1 MINLDLEHA
10 AGLSVKFTMENKQE
24 KQKSTETSLLYSFS
38 LLRKL
43 LNYINVAPGS
53 FTYLYLILGIIAL
66 IQLPAPFLFKSII
79 DNVLPNNNT
88 NLLIVIILS
97 LVFVELLKNVFSVI
111 NTFLLAKI
119 SQKLAADLRK
129 KIFRHYLEL
138 PFQYFLETPTGKMVN
153 RLVTDTDATSKFIQ
167 NMLWV
172 VPLPIVM
179 VLVGST
185 VIMIWNWKVGLYI
198 LLTIP
203 LTIYLT
209 KRLSKK
215 LKAIRVE
222 LRTAQENLQGKTN
235 EMIDNIRAI
244 RAFNREPEFDAE
256 LAISI
261 DNVKNIGISHFLNSS
276 MLRSSNKIIEI
287 GSSYLFIIFGAYLTI
302 TKEIS
307 LGEFFAFKYF
317 QEMIAPN
324 LNQLFNYTTELPNH
338 MVSIERVFEVLDM
351 KPEPQREKGEYCD
364 QLTGEIKFEDTS
376 LIYPDGTKALK
387 NINLHIQPNEVIAII
402 GPSGSGKTSLVSLL
416 LGLYPISDGKLFI
429 GKQNLPN
436 LNITSYRKR
445 IGVIFQEAQLF
456 DTTIEENLKIGC
468 SQPPTEDKIWEALE
482 FANAAEF
489 VRECKDGLKTII
501 GSKGIK
507 LSGGQRQRLTI
518 ARVFLK
524 NPDILIF
531 DEATSALDSI
541 SEKEIQNQMKN
552 ISKGR
557 TTILIAHRLSTI
569 AIADRVVVMDKGEIK
584 EVGKHRDLLAMGGL
598 YKQLYSS
605 QMDGFLKWEE
615 ISK

>member
-1 MINLDLEHA
+1 MTNNQQNSNNTDSSLWYSIKLLKK
-10 AGLSVKFTMENKQE
+10 V
-24 KQKSTETSLLYSFS
+24 TSLI
-38 LLRKL
+38 K
-43 LNYINVAPGS
+43 VAPGS
-53 FTYLYLILGIIAL
+53 FTYLYLILATIAL
-66 IQLPAPFLFKSII
+66 IQLPAPFLFKSMI
-79 DNVLPNNNT
+79 DNVLPNSNT

-97 LVFVELLKNVFSVI
+97 MVVIEVLKNIFSIV

-119 SQKLAADLRK
+119 TQKLSADLRK
-129 KIFRHYLEL
+129 MVFKRYLEL
-138 PFQYFLETPTGKMVN
+138 PFQHFLETATGKMVN
-153 RLVTDTDATSKFIQ
+153 RLVSDTDATSKFIQ

-179 VLVGST
+179 VLLGST
-185 VIMIWNWKVGLYI
+185 VIMFWNWKIGLYI

-203 LTIYLT
+203 LTIFLT

-215 LKAIRVE
+215 LKKLRVE
-222 LRTAQENLQGKTN
+222 LRSAQEGLQGKTN

-244 RAFNREPEFDAE
+244 RAFHREPEFDGQ
-256 LAISI
+256 LAVSI
-261 DNVKNIGISHFLNSS
+261 DKTKSISISHFLNSS
-276 MLRSSNKIIEI
+276 ILRSSNKIIEI
-287 GSSYLFIIFGAYLTI
+287 GSSYLFIVFGAYLTI
-302 TKEIS
+302 TKEIT

-324 LNQLFNYTTELPNH
+324 LNQLFNYLTELPNH
-338 MVSIERVFEVLDM
+338 MVSIERVFEVIDAT
-351 KPEPQREKGEYCD
+351 KEPQRDSGEYCD
-364 QLTGEIKFEDTS
+364 KLNGGIQFEDAGLT
-376 LIYPDGTKALK
+376 YPDGTKALK
-387 NINLHIQPNEVIAII
+387 NINLNIQPNEVVAII

-416 LGLYPISDGKLFI
+416 LGLYPITDGKLLI
-429 GKQNLPN
+429 DNKSLNSLNL
-436 LNITSYRKR
+436 ISYRKR

-456 DTTIEENLKIGC
+456 DATIEENLKIGC
-468 SQPPTEDKIWEALE
+468 NIEPTEDKIWEALE
-482 FANAAEF
+482 FANATDF
-489 VRECKDGLKTII
+489 VSECKEGLKTII

-552 ISKGR
+552 ISSGR

-569 AIADRVVVMDKGEIK
+569 AIADRVIVMDKGEIK
-584 EVGKHRDLLAMGGL
+584 EVGKHRELLALNGL

-605 QMDGFLKWEE
+605 QMDGFLKWEDL
-615 ISK
+615 KK

>member
-1 MINLDLEHA
+1 MD
-10 AGLSVKFTMENKQE
+10 NKQE

-43 LNYINVAPGS
+43 LTYIHVAPGS

-88 NLLIVIILS
+88 NLLIVIIFS
-97 LVFVELLKNVFSVI
+97 LIFVELLKKVFSVI

-244 RAFNREPEFDAE
+244 RAFNREPEFDTE

-276 MLRSSNKIIEI
+276 MLRSTNKIIEI

-364 QLTGEIKFEDTS
+364 QLSGEIKFEDTS
-376 LIYPDGTKALK
+376 LTYPDGTKALK

-416 LGLYPISDGKLFI
+416 LGLYPISDGKLYI

-468 SQPPTEDKIWEALE
+468 SQTPTEDKIWEALE

-584 EVGKHRDLLAMGGL
+584 EVGKHRELLALGGL

-615 ISK
+615 VNK

>member
-1 MINLDLEHA
+1 
-10 AGLSVKFTMENKQE
+10 MEKKQE
-24 KQKSTETSLLYSFS
+24 KSTANETSLLYSFS
-38 LLRKL
+38 LLKKL
-43 LNYINVAPGS
+43 LRFVKVAPGS
-53 FTYLYLILGIIAL
+53 FTYLYIILGIIAL

-88 NLLIVIILS
+88 NLLLVIIISLIVIEI
-97 LVFVELLKNVFSVI
+97 LKNIFAVI

-129 KIFRHYLEL
+129 KVFGHYLEL
-138 PFQYFLETPTGKMVN
+138 PFQHFLETPTGKMVN
-153 RLVTDTDATSKFIQ
+153 RLVSDTDATSKFIQ

-179 VLVGST
+179 VLIGSG
-185 VIMIWNWKVGLYI
+185 VIMIWNWKIGLYI

-203 LTIYLT
+203 LTIFLT

-215 LKAIRVE
+215 LKTIRVD

-244 RAFNREPEFDAE
+244 RAFNREPEFDSE
-256 LAISI
+256 LALSI
-261 DNVKNIGISHFLNSS
+261 DNVKSIGISHFLNSS
-276 MLRSSNKIIEI
+276 MLRSTNKMIEV

-351 KPEPQREKGEYCD
+351 PTEPNRNTGEYCD
-364 QLTGEIKFEDTS
+364 HITGEIKFEDAS
-376 LIYPDGTKALK
+376 LTYPDGTKALK
-387 NINLHIQPNEVIAII
+387 HINLHIQPNEVIAII

-416 LGLYPISDGKLFI
+416 LGLYPITEGKIKI
-429 GKQNLPN
+429 GQQSLAD
-436 LNITSYRKR
+436 LNITSYRRR
-445 IGVIFQEAQLF
+445 IGAIFQEAQLF
-456 DTTIEENLKIGC
+456 DSSIEENLKVGC
-468 SQPPTEDKIWEALE
+468 SQIPTEDKIWEALE

-489 VRECKDGLKTII
+489 VRECKDGLKTVI

-524 NPDILIF
+524 NPDVLIF

-584 EVGKHRDLLAMGGL
+584 EVGKHRDLLAQGGL
-598 YKQLYSS
+598 YKQLYSA

-615 ISK
+615 L

>member
-1 MINLDLEHA
+1 
-10 AGLSVKFTMENKQE
+10 MEKKQE
-24 KQKSTETSLLYSFS
+24 KSTENETSLLYSFS
-38 LLRKL
+38 LLKKL
-43 LNYINVAPGS
+43 LGYVKVAPGS
-53 FTYLYLILGIIAL
+53 FTYLYIILGIIAL

-88 NLLIVIILS
+88 NLLLVIIIS
-97 LVFVELLKNVFSVI
+97 LLVIEILKNIFAVI

-129 KIFRHYLEL
+129 KVFGHYLEL
-138 PFQYFLETPTGKMVN
+138 PFQHFLETPTGKMVN
-153 RLVTDTDATSKFIQ
+153 RLVSDTDATSKFIQ

-179 VLVGST
+179 VLIGSG
-185 VIMIWNWKVGLYI
+185 VIMIWNWKIGLYI

-203 LTIYLT
+203 LTIFLT

-215 LKAIRVE
+215 LKTIRVD

-244 RAFNREPEFDAE
+244 RAFNREPEFDSE
-256 LAISI
+256 LALSI
-261 DNVKNIGISHFLNSS
+261 DNVKSIGISHFLNSS
-276 MLRSSNKIIEI
+276 MLRSTNKMIEV

-302 TKEIS
+302 TKEIT

-351 KPEPQREKGEYCD
+351 PTEPNRNTGEYCD
-364 QLTGEIKFEDTS
+364 HITGEIKFEDAS
-376 LIYPDGTKALK
+376 LTYPDGTKALK
-387 NINLHIQPNEVIAII
+387 HINLHIQPNEVIAII

-416 LGLYPISDGKLFI
+416 LGLYPITEGKIKI
-429 GKQNLPN
+429 GKQSLAD
-436 LNITSYRKR
+436 LNITSYRRR
-445 IGVIFQEAQLF
+445 IGAIFQEAQLF
-456 DTTIEENLKIGC
+456 DSSIEENLKVGC
-468 SQPPTEDKIWEALE
+468 SQVPTEDKIWEALE

-489 VRECKDGLKTII
+489 VRECKDGLKTVI

-524 NPDILIF
+524 NPDVLIF

-584 EVGKHRDLLAMGGL
+584 EVRKHRDLLAQGGL
-598 YKQLYSS
+598 YKQLYSA

-615 ISK
+615 IK

>member
-1 MINLDLEHA
+1 
-10 AGLSVKFTMENKQE
+10 MEKKQE
-24 KQKSTETSLLYSFS
+24 KSTANETSLLYSFS
-38 LLRKL
+38 LLKKL
-43 LNYINVAPGS
+43 LRFVKVAPGS
-53 FTYLYLILGIIAL
+53 FTYLYIILGIIAL

-88 NLLIVIILS
+88 NLLLVIIISLIVIEI
-97 LVFVELLKNVFSVI
+97 LKNIFAVI

-129 KIFRHYLEL
+129 KVFGHYLEL
-138 PFQYFLETPTGKMVN
+138 PFQHFLETPTGKMVN
-153 RLVTDTDATSKFIQ
+153 RLVSDTDATSKFIQ

-179 VLVGST
+179 VLIGSG
-185 VIMIWNWKVGLYI
+185 VIMIWNWKIGLYI

-203 LTIYLT
+203 LTIFLT

-215 LKAIRVE
+215 LKTIRVD

-244 RAFNREPEFDAE
+244 RAFNREPEFDSE
-256 LAISI
+256 LALSI
-261 DNVKNIGISHFLNSS
+261 DNVKSIGISHFLNSS
-276 MLRSSNKIIEI
+276 MLRSTNKMIEV

-302 TKEIS
+302 TKEIT

-351 KPEPQREKGEYCD
+351 PTEPNRNTGEYCD
-364 QLTGEIKFEDTS
+364 HITGEIKFEDAS
-376 LIYPDGTKALK
+376 LTYPDGTKALK
-387 NINLHIQPNEVIAII
+387 HINLHIQPNEVIAII

-416 LGLYPISDGKLFI
+416 LGLYPITEGKIKI
-429 GKQNLPN
+429 GQQSLAD
-436 LNITSYRKR
+436 LNITSYRRR
-445 IGVIFQEAQLF
+445 IGAIFQEAQLF
-456 DTTIEENLKIGC
+456 DSSIEENLKVGC
-468 SQPPTEDKIWEALE
+468 SQVPTEDKIWEALE

-489 VRECKDGLKTII
+489 VRECKDGLKTVI

-524 NPDILIF
+524 NPDVLIF

-584 EVGKHRDLLAMGGL
+584 EVGKHRDLLAQGGL
-598 YKQLYSS
+598 YKQLYSA

-615 ISK
+615 IK

>member
-10 AGLSVKFTMENKQE
+10 AGLSIKFTMENKQE

-43 LNYINVAPGS
+43 LNYINVTPGS

-244 RAFNREPEFDAE
+244 RAFNREPEFDSE

>member
-1 MINLDLEHA
+1 MSNNI
-10 AGLSVKFTMENKQE
+10 E
-24 KQKSTETSLLYSFS
+24 KPKSNDTGIIYSFS
-38 LLRKL
+38 LLKKL
-43 LNYINVAPGS
+43 ITYIKVAPGS
-53 FTYLYLILGIIAL
+53 FTYLYAVLGIIAL

-79 DNVLPNNNT
+79 DNVLPNKNST
-88 NLLIVIILS
+88 LLLVIIIS
-97 LVFVELLKNVFSVI
+97 LIGLELLKNVFSII

-119 SQKLAADLRK
+119 SQKLSADLRK
-129 KIFRHYLEL
+129 KIFKHYLEL

-179 VLVGST
+179 VLLGST

-203 LTIYLT
+203 LTIFLT

-215 LKAIRVE
+215 LKKIRVE

-244 RAFNREPEFDAE
+244 RAFHREPEFDSE

-261 DNVKNIGISHFLNSS
+261 DNVKTIGISHFLNSS
-276 MLRSSNKIIEI
+276 MLRSTNKIIEI

-351 KPEPQREKGEYCD
+351 PTEPQRNSGEYCD
-364 QLTGEIKFEDTS
+364 QLTGDLRFENTS

-387 NINLHIQPNEVIAII
+387 DINLNIHPNEIIAII
-402 GPSGSGKTSLVSLL
+402 GPSGSGKTSLVSVL
-416 LGLYPISDGKLFI
+416 LGLYPISSGKLMI
-429 GKQNLPN
+429 GNQNLSQ

-445 IGVIFQEAQLF
+445 IGAIFQEAQLF
-456 DTTIEENLKIGC
+456 DSTIEENLKIGC
-468 SQPPTEDKIWEALE
+468 TQNLTEDKIWEALE

-569 AIADRVVVMDKGEIK
+569 AIADRVVVMENGEIK
-584 EVGKHRDLLAMGGL
+584 EIGKHRELLELGGL
-598 YKQLYSS
+598 YKKLYSS
-605 QMDGFLKWEE
+605 QMDGFLNWEDL
-615 ISK
+615 KK

>member
-1 MINLDLEHA
+1 MTNNQQNSNNTDSSLWYSIKLLKK
-10 AGLSVKFTMENKQE
+10 V
-24 KQKSTETSLLYSFS
+24 TSLI
-38 LLRKL
+38 K
-43 LNYINVAPGS
+43 VAPGS
-53 FTYLYLILGIIAL
+53 FTYLYLILATIAL
-66 IQLPAPFLFKSII
+66 IQLPAPFLFKSMI
-79 DNVLPNNNT
+79 DNVLPNSNT

-97 LVFVELLKNVFSVI
+97 MVVIEVLKNIFSIV

-119 SQKLAADLRK
+119 TQKLSADLRK
-129 KIFRHYLEL
+129 MVFKRYLEL
-138 PFQYFLETPTGKMVN
+138 PFQHFLETATGKMVN
-153 RLVTDTDATSKFIQ
+153 RLVSDTDATSKFIQ

-179 VLVGST
+179 VLLGST
-185 VIMIWNWKVGLYI
+185 VIMFWNWKIGLYI

-203 LTIYLT
+203 LTIFLT

-215 LKAIRVE
+215 LKKLRVE
-222 LRTAQENLQGKTN
+222 LRSAQEGLQGKTN

-244 RAFNREPEFDAE
+244 RAFHREPEFDGQ
-256 LAISI
+256 LAVSI
-261 DNVKNIGISHFLNSS
+261 DKTKSISISHFLNSS
-276 MLRSSNKIIEI
+276 ILRSSNKIIEI
-287 GSSYLFIIFGAYLTI
+287 GSSYLFIVFGAYLTI
-302 TKEIS
+302 TKEIT

-324 LNQLFNYTTELPNH
+324 LNQLFNYLTELPNH
-338 MVSIERVFEVLDM
+338 MVSIERVFEVIDAT
-351 KPEPQREKGEYCD
+351 KEPQRDSGEYCD
-364 QLTGEIKFEDTS
+364 KLNGGILFEDAGLT
-376 LIYPDGTKALK
+376 YPDGTKALK
-387 NINLHIQPNEVIAII
+387 NINLNIQPNEVVAII

-416 LGLYPISDGKLFI
+416 LGLYPITDGKLLI
-429 GKQNLPN
+429 DNKSLNSLNL
-436 LNITSYRKR
+436 ISYRKR

-456 DTTIEENLKIGC
+456 DATIEENLKIGC
-468 SQPPTEDKIWEALE
+468 NSEPTEDKIWEALE
-482 FANAAEF
+482 FANATDF
-489 VRECKDGLKTII
+489 VSECKEGLKTII

-552 ISKGR
+552 ISSGR

-569 AIADRVVVMDKGEIK
+569 AIADRVIVMDKGEIK
-584 EVGKHRDLLAMGGL
+584 EVGKHRELLALNGL

-605 QMDGFLKWEE
+605 QMDGFLKWEDL
-615 ISK
+615 KK

>member
-1 MINLDLEHA
+1 
-10 AGLSVKFTMENKQE
+10 MENNQ
-24 KQKSTETSLLYSFS
+24 QKPNNTESNLWYSFTLLKKMIS
-38 LLRKL
+38 LIK
-43 LNYINVAPGS
+43 VAPGS
-53 FTYLYLILGIIAL
+53 FTYLYLILAIIAL
-66 IQLPAPFLFKSII
+66 IQLPAPFLFKSLI

-88 NLLIVIILS
+88 NLLIVIIVS
-97 LVFVELLKNVFSVI
+97 MFVIEILKNIFSII

-119 SQKLAADLRK
+119 TQKLSADLRK
-129 KIFRHYLEL
+129 KVFKRYLEL

-153 RLVTDTDATSKFIQ
+153 RLVSDTDATSKFIQ

-179 VLVGST
+179 VLLGST
-185 VIMIWNWKVGLYI
+185 VIMFWNWKIGLYI

-203 LTIYLT
+203 LTIFLT

-215 LKAIRVE
+215 LKKLRVE

-244 RAFNREPEFDAE
+244 RAFHREPEFDSQ
-256 LAISI
+256 LALSI
-261 DNVKNIGISHFLNSS
+261 DNVKSIGISHFLNSS
-276 MLRSSNKIIEI
+276 ILRSSNKIIEI

-302 TKEIS
+302 TKEIT

-317 QEMIAPN
+317 QGMIAPN
-324 LNQLFNYTTELPNH
+324 LNQLFNYLTELPNH
-338 MVSIERVFEVLDM
+338 MVSIERVFEVLDAT
-351 KPEPQREKGEYCD
+351 KEPQRDSGEYCD
-364 QLTGEIKFEDTS
+364 KLNGEIKFEETC
-376 LIYPDGTKALK
+376 LTYPDGTKALK
-387 NINLHIQPNEVIAII
+387 NINLHIQPNEVVAII

-416 LGLYPISDGKLFI
+416 LGLYPITEGKLI
-429 GKQNLPN
+429 IDKKNLPDLN
-436 LNITSYRKR
+436 LISYRKR

-456 DTTIEENLKIGC
+456 DTSIEENLKVGC
-468 SQPPTEDKIWEALE
+468 NKEPTEDKIWEALE
-482 FANAAEF
+482 FANAADF
-489 VRECKDGLKTII
+489 VRDCKEGLKTII

-541 SEKEIQNQMKN
+541 SEKEIQSQMKN
-552 ISKGR
+552 ISNGR

-569 AIADRVVVMDKGEIK
+569 AIADRVIVMDKGEIK
-584 EVGKHRDLLAMGGL
+584 EVGKHRELLALNGL

-605 QMDGFLKWEE
+605 QMDGFLKWEDL
-615 ISK
+615 KN